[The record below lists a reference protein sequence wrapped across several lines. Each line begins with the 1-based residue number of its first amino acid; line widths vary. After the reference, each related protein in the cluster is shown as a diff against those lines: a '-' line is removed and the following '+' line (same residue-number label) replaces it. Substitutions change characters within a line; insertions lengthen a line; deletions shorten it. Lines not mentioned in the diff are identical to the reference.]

1 MPTTFKRFA
10 VDFDHDGRRDVVDSV
25 ADVIA
30 STANNLKTD
39 GWVPGESWG
48 YEVVLPAGFDYLL
61 ADRSKQ
67 MTIAQWEG
75 LGVKRAG
82 DKPFPRPS
90 EKAFLLLPAGAR
102 GPAFLMLQN
111 FRVIMKYNP
120 AEAYA
125 LAIGHL
131 ADRLRGGGPFVQPW
145 PRDERALSM
154 SERFE
159 MQQLLARRGY
169 DIGEPDG
176 LLGPRTRIAI
186 RNFQAATGQIPDGFA
201 SSVVLDR
208 LRQP

>member
-1 MPTTFKRFA
+1 
-10 VDFDHDGRRDVVDSV
+10 
-25 ADVIA
+25 
-30 STANNLKTD
+30 
-39 GWVPGESWG
+39 
-48 YEVVLPAGFDYLL
+48 
-61 ADRSKQ
+61 
-67 MTIAQWEG
+67 
-75 LGVKRAG
+75 
-82 DKPFPRPS
+82 
-90 EKAFLLLPAGAR
+90 
-102 GPAFLMLQN
+102 MLQN

-131 ADRLRGGGPFVQPW
+131 ADRLRGGGPLVQAW

-186 RNFQAATGQIPDGFA
+186 RNFQAAIGQIPDGFA

>member
-1 MPTTFKRFA
+1 
-10 VDFDHDGRRDVVDSV
+10 
-25 ADVIA
+25 
-30 STANNLKTD
+30 
-39 GWVPGESWG
+39 
-48 YEVVLPAGFDYLL
+48 
-61 ADRSKQ
+61 
-67 MTIAQWEG
+67 
-75 LGVKRAG
+75 
-82 DKPFPRPS
+82 
-90 EKAFLLLPAGAR
+90 
-102 GPAFLMLQN
+102 MLQN

-131 ADRLRGGGPFVQPW
+131 ADRLRGGGPFAQVW
-145 PRDERALSM
+145 PREERALSM

-159 MQQLLARRGY
+159 MQQLLAQRGY

-201 SSVVLDR
+201 SMLVLDR